1 MTGEEIFSRYCPL
14 VQDYIYANGWREL
27 RPVQI
32 AAGDVLFGT
41 EDNLI
46 LSSDTASGK
55 TEAAFFPII
64 TDLTENPSS
73 CGRRALHRAAQK
85 PDKRPVSASRRA
97 SFRFRL
103 ARFSLARRRCA
114 ESQKQNAQ

>member
-73 CGRRALHRAAQK
+73 SVGVLYIAPLKSLINDQFQRLDALLF
-85 PDKRPVSASRRA
+85 DSG
-97 SFRFRL
+97 
-103 ARFSLARRRCA
+103 
-114 ESQKQNAQ
+114 